1 MTDFTTP
8 TTSRS
13 PSCQSFE
20 ERLPDYLDDS
30 CSETDVAF
38 FDAHRAACEKCD
50 SLVRDLQQLV
60 QNASSLP
67 DQSPSRDLWSGIE
80 TRLASNITALPTYAA
95 SAPPS
100 ASRRTIS
107 VRTFAIAATLLVA
120 VTSGVTWRLARVQP
134 VRGRVATELA
144 ASGEAAAGSG
154 AAGSA
159 VLAPTESPSV
169 PAANAIMRSDSAR
182 TDSGVDVAIPARL
195 VASSPADVDDIYER
209 EIAGL
214 RRIVNERFTELDSV
228 TVSDLRRN
236 LDIIDAAIADSRRAL
251 KRDPRSRL
259 LSTQLD
265 RALETKLALMR
276 RVALL

>member
-1 MTDFTTP
+1 MTDFTSP
-8 TTSRS
+8 TTPRS
-13 PSCQSFE
+13 PSCQTFE
-20 ERLPDYLDDS
+20 DRLPDYLDDS
-30 CSETDVAF
+30 CSETDAAVL
-38 FDAHRAACEKCD
+38 DAHRAACEKCD
-50 SLVRDLQQLV
+50 LLVRDLQQLV
-60 QNASSLP
+60 QNASTLP

-80 TRLASNITALPTYAA
+80 TRLSSNITALPTHAA
-95 SAPPS
+95 SAPPI
-100 ASRRTIS
+100 AARRTIS

-134 VRGRVATELA
+134 IRERVATEPA
-144 ASGEAAAGSG
+144 VAR
-154 AAGSA
+154 SA
-159 VLAPTESPSV
+159 LSAPTESPSV
-169 PAANAIMRSDSAR
+169 PAANAIMRSDSLRIDSAR
-182 TDSGVDVAIPARL
+182 IDSGVDVAIPARL

-214 RRIVNERFTELDSV
+214 RRIVTERFTELDSLTV
-228 TVSDLRRN
+228 TDLRRN